1 MDSDQH
7 NQDGPAKPMN
17 GCNSSEIIK
26 SDQES
31 KDIQEVKE
39 KSKRKSRK
47 GSLKTAARNL
57 CRIKFFKSISPVK
70 LMCRC
75 QDLYAQNYA
84 QLQLRSRR
92 HYCLHLAGIGR
103 QDSPGFTSRKFI

>member
-17 GCNSSEIIK
+17 GCNSSEIIE

-47 GSLKTAARNL
+47 SSLKAAPRPK
-57 CRIKFFKSISPVK
+57 II
-70 LMCRC
+70 
-75 QDLYAQNYA
+75 
-84 QLQLRSRR
+84 
-92 HYCLHLAGIGR
+92 
-103 QDSPGFTSRKFI
+103 RKI

>member
-47 GSLKTAARNL
+47 GSLKTAARN
-57 CRIKFFKSISPVK
+57 
-70 LMCRC
+70 
-75 QDLYAQNYA
+75 
-84 QLQLRSRR
+84 
-92 HYCLHLAGIGR
+92 
-103 QDSPGFTSRKFI
+103 